1 MTTKQIATKQ
11 AIFEIVNDLN
21 ETQARTLLAFLD
33 VFTHEAT
40 NANLGE
46 LPVDENLLTDTS
58 DPFAGLIGIFGPGE
72 PSDIANYKDEYIADA
87 IESHWK

>member
-1 MTTKQIATKQ
+1 MTTKQ

-33 VFTHEAT
+33 VFTHDLDNAT
-40 NANLGE
+40 GAVSGVSSIDKVE
-46 LPVDENLLTDTS
+46 VDTI
-58 DPFAGLIGIFGPGE
+58 DPLAGLIGIFGQGE
-72 PSDIANYKDEYIADA
+72 PTDIANCKDEYIADA